1 MADVL
6 RFRNARGELVEVEA
20 VTAARLKNEPA
31 TVIDHVL
38 TGRAVAITRHDKPRA
53 VLVSYE
59 DFRELAAARES
70 SLGELSAEFD
80 RLLDGLQAPAA
91 RKALAAAFESSPGEI
106 AASAV
111 HAAGRP
117 KLRAAARRVTKRPR
131 PAKRAGR

>member
-53 VLVSYE
+53 VIIAYE
-59 DFRELAAARES
+59 DFQRLAAAREP
-70 SLGELSAEFD
+70 SLEALGAEFD
-80 RLLDGLQAPAA
+80 RLLDEMQTPESRDAV
-91 RKALAAAFESSPGEI
+91 AAAFGSSPAELGR
-106 AASAV
+106 SAV
-111 HAAGRP
+111 DAVRPRSRSRVAA
-117 KLRAAARRVTKRPR
+117 KRVTKRSAR
-131 PAKRAGR
+131 GKE

>member
-59 DFRELAAARES
+59 DFRQLAAAREA
-70 SLGELSAEFD
+70 SLGDLSAEFD
-80 RLLDGLQAPAA
+80 RLLQGMQSPGQRAA
-91 RKALAAAFESSPGEI
+91 LERAFESSAAEI
-106 AASAV
+106 GKSAAQ
-111 HAAGRP
+111 AAAPP

-131 PAKRAGR
+131 AKRAGR